1 MSENRLN
8 ASQFC
13 LITAITRTHTQTH
26 TQKNSLQRQLTSLFP
41 PVEIDK
47 RQFQRN
53 ALEHRLNDLL
63 L

>member
-1 MSENRLN
+1 MSEKRLN

-13 LITAITRTHTQTH
+13 LITAITHTRTKTA
-26 TQKNSLQRQLTSLFP
+26 LQRQLTPLFP